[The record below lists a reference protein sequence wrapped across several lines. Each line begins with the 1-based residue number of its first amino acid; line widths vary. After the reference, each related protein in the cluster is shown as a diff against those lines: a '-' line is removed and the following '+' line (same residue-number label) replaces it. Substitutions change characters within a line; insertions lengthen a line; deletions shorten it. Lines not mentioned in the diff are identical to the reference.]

1 MKELTM
7 TIGRYAPPDGCSD
20 CVSVCLLCDGPAMG
34 WAWEESPVG
43 MAFGY
48 LKFRSATVAICEQ
61 CYAPYTKKMSEAIE
75 RKFGSLGLKGRAKF

>member
-1 MKELTM
+1 M
-7 TIGRYAPPDGCSD
+7 
-20 CVSVCLLCDGPAMG
+20 V
-34 WAWEESPVG
+34 WACEESPDG

-48 LKFRSATVAICEQ
+48 LKIRSATVAICEQ